1 MPHDIIEIDSD
12 SDVPVSRPPKPVQR
26 TVVPDI
32 RRGVTDGSD
41 IAWDTLDDGWV
52 DRIMKEGRER

>member
-1 MPHDIIEIDSD
+1 MAHEVIEIDSD
-12 SDVPVSRPPKPVQR
+12 SDGG
-26 TVVPDI
+26 VV
-32 RRGVTDGSD
+32 VTGKGKSTAVVVGDGSD